1 MSKNRNVQDHSS
13 AWIIQTW
20 ITFIVSVSATS
31 IGILYLPVDNWIK
44 GYMGMGLLFTVGSTI
59 SMTKTQRDI
68 YESTKL
74 TSRIEEARV
83 EKLLSEHDSSKL

>member
-1 MSKNRNVQDHSS
+1 MSKKNNVQDHSP
-13 AWIIQTW
+13 AWVIQTW

-31 IGILYLPVDNWIK
+31 IGIIYLPVDNWIK

-68 YESTKL
+68 YESEKL
-74 TSRIEEARV
+74 TSRIEEAKV
-83 EKLLSEHDSSKL
+83 EKLLTEHNSNL

>member
-1 MSKNRNVQDHSS
+1 MSKKNNVQDHSP

-20 ITFIVSVSATS
+20 ITFIVSISATAL
-31 IGILYLPVDNWIK
+31 GICYLPVDNWIK

-68 YESTKL
+68 YESEKL
-74 TSRIEEARV
+74 TSRIEEAKV
-83 EKLLSEHDSSKL
+83 EKLLTEHNSSL